1 YTRPMLDL
9 LLVRAAG
16 QGYTPDAALCPD
28 DTGGGRPHP
37 WMCLQIALGFRL
49 DATSAAVKVGDTVS
63 DIEEGLNAGMW
74 AVGVSATGNEVGLSA
89 ADWDALPAPER
100 RQLSCRAAEKLQA
113 AGAHYV
119 IESVA
124 RLEPVLEEI
133 DDRLSA
139 GERP

>member
-1 YTRPMLDL
+1 MR
-9 LLVRAAG
+9 
-16 QGYTPDAALCPD
+16 
-28 DTGGGRPHP
+28 
-37 WMCLQIALGFRL
+37 
-49 DATSAAVKVGDTVS
+49 ATSAAVKVGDTAS

-89 ADWDALPAPER
+89 ADWEAMPAPER